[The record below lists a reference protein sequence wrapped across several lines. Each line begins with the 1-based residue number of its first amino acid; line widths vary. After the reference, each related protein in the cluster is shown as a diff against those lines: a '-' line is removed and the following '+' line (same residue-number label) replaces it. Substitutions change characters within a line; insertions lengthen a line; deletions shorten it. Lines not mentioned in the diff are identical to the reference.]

1 MRRRI
6 RLALVGRM
14 RTSVRCIPVAELL
27 DPEPSVGIEEDL
39 HHAVVRE
46 VGTDGTERANER
58 VVSPNLTLGGR
69 VAKRKGPLRPHS
81 LAVNTRA
88 VAVHNWQVFTKDEAR
103 RASVAMARKCER
115 CPSILDD
122 VDDALCGG
130 VGRPRH
136 GTVSSSQIQEQS
148 AVLAGVESHR
158 LAQRDVAAALSPIV
172 DRDHLGVIGAFYE
185 CPDPCTW
192 TLQSQVAFKL
202 SDALHVAFAVGAAKL
217 PPAYVAERYFG
228 RT

>member
-1 MRRRI
+1 MARLAASAPGWRKLCGKRRGAPVSSTSASAAMRRRI

-88 VAVHNWQVFTKDEAR
+88 VAVHNWQ
-103 RASVAMARKCER
+103 
-115 CPSILDD
+115 
-122 VDDALCGG
+122 G
-130 VGRPRH
+130 VH
-136 GTVSSSQIQEQS
+136 
-148 AVLAGVESHR
+148 
-158 LAQRDVAAALSPIV
+158 
-172 DRDHLGVIGAFYE
+172 
-185 CPDPCTW
+185 
-192 TLQSQVAFKL
+192 
-202 SDALHVAFAVGAAKL
+202 
-217 PPAYVAERYFG
+217 
-228 RT
+228 